1 MPTLE
6 HHEQRF
12 GKAAWLVGAHRGVYS
27 PDNERECPK
36 RGIKRVCLPKAGKK
50 SKQRQEHER
59 QGWFRRGLRY
69 RAGIEGRISV
79 MKRRGQLGKC
89 RDKGECGFDRWVGW
103 GVLSS
108 NLYAIA
114 RPQAPR

>member
-1 MPTLE
+1 M
-6 HHEQRF
+6 
-12 GKAAWLVGAHRGVYS
+12 YS
-27 PDNERECPK
+27 PDNERECRK

-50 SKQRQEHER
+50 SKQRQEYER

-89 RDKGECGFDRWVGW
+89 GDKGESGFDRWVGW

-114 RPQAPR
+114 RAQAAR